1 METKIARYQM
11 KAFSAAAWCVMR
23 VVTSWQKQK
32 SADSAHFNWSDII
45 QTLIMNH
52 QDEITWYCILC
63 HHTLTSVWLH
73 FSRTR
78 HESLLDVKRS
88 WLHTLLRSGCFVRSP
103 RLWDSGGFW
112 PGFPSF
118 YLEKN
123 KPPLLSLIQLF
134 PPLST
139 FLCKKLV
146 VLNKITGE

>member
-1 METKIARYQM
+1 MSNEDKNSQI
-11 KAFSAAAWCVMR
+11 SNEGSHGCCVMR

-63 HHTLTSVWLH
+63 VNTHTSVWLH